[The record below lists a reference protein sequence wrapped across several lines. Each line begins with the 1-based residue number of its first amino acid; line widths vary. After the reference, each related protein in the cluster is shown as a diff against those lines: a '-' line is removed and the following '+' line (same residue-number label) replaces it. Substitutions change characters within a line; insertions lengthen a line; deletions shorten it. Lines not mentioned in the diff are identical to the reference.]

1 MAAKV
6 SFKNR
11 LTNSASSTNSYKQN
25 IIEEDDTIKNFD
37 TEDDDSVYEK
47 FK

>member
-11 LTNSASSTNSYKQN
+11 LSDSESPTNSYKQN
-25 IIEEDDTIKNFD
+25 TLQENDSIKNLD